1 MVCRRRYSVAILA
14 RTSAAINDRILVLNV
29 RNPEANQALPGHMR
43 ALDAFVWAP
52 LSSHSLVYRKARRNE
67 VGSATQSSNAA
78 SPALTN

>member
-1 MVCRRRYSVAILA
+1 
-14 RTSAAINDRILVLNV
+14 
-29 RNPEANQALPGHMR
+29 MR